1 MNLTMA
7 CRVDDVAPGAMLRVD
22 VGDEPLLI
30 CNVDGEFFATQD
42 TCSHEDW
49 PLSEGYLDGD
59 VVECT
64 LHWAKFCVR
73 TGNVK
78 ALPAC
83 EPLRTYLVK
92 LEGDDVL
99 VDLDSGSGTR

>member
-1 MNLTMA
+1 MA